1 MRRIF
6 AFVGLWSA
14 LCCPALAQ
22 SKDQPSGGAEQA
34 VMRIEREML
43 NAVLKGDASAS
54 ERYLAATYI
63 FTGPDGSI
71 ENK

>member
-34 VMRIEREML
+34 VMRIERD
-43 NAVLKGDASAS
+43 V
-54 ERYLAATYI
+54 ERRAEGRRI
-63 FTGPDGSI
+63 R
-71 ENK
+71 K